1 MDKGRTEQIIEKLID
16 SIENGQSVP
25 FGAGKV
31 AVNKDETI
39 MMLRELE
46 SIVNGEL
53 KIYREFNDRKGKI
66 INDAKKEAEE
76 IIYEAEQTASRIRVT
91 KRMSTIGTA
100 FKAESLDK
108 EERKALRTAHDI
120 YAASLIY
127 TDEML
132 TEVNDVVAQAYDL
145 VANQYGIMINTLQE
159 KAELIAKNKAELMGS
174 LKELSKEDRYT
185 QILELGQLL
194 SHELYNERM
203 KARAMEEDGSYQM
216 KMMFEEQVAAT
227 QQPVDTAFANV
238 QPEVTADTAFVNV
251 QSEATVDSAFTNAQ
265 PEAAVDSAFANAQP
279 EVAVDSAYANVQPE
293 MAVDS
298 AFANVQPEVAVD
310 SAFANVQ
317 PEAAVDSA
325 FANVQPEAAVDSAFE
340 NVQPEMAVDS
350 AFANVQPEM
359 AVDSAF
365 ANVQSVAPT
374 QGQMAQQVAPTQGQV
389 AQTTAPTQATA
400 QQAKYVPDEEHSI
413 KAVSKTLE
421 MFKNYRPG
429 GNK

>member
-1 MDKGRTEQIIEKLID
+1 MDKGRTEIIIEKLID
-16 SIENGQSVP
+16 SVENGQSVP

-31 AVNKDETI
+31 AVNRDETI

-53 KIYREFNDRKGKI
+53 KMYREFNDRKGKI

-108 EERKALRTAHDI
+108 EDKQALRTAHDI

-194 SHELYNERM
+194 SNELYYERM
-203 KARAMEEDGSYQM
+203 KARAMEENGSYQM
-216 KMMFEEQVAAT
+216 EMMFEEQAAAT
-227 QQPVDTAFANV
+227 QQTQMQNTQELPVINEEAVVDSAFASVAQEPVVDSAFAVAQNEPVVDSAFVSVTQEPVVDSAFATVAQEPVVDSAFASVEQEPVVDSAFVNV
-238 QPEVTADTAFVNV
+238 QPEV
-251 QSEATVDSAFTNAQ
+251 
-265 PEAAVDSAFANAQP
+265 PAAP
-279 EVAVDSAYANVQPE
+279 
-293 MAVDS
+293 
-298 AFANVQPEVAVD
+298 
-310 SAFANVQ
+310 
-317 PEAAVDSA
+317 
-325 FANVQPEAAVDSAFE
+325 
-340 NVQPEMAVDS
+340 
-350 AFANVQPEM
+350 
-359 AVDSAF
+359 
-365 ANVQSVAPT
+365 
-374 QGQMAQQVAPTQGQV
+374 AQQVAPVQP
-389 AQTTAPTQATA
+389 AQPEAIQANVQP
-400 QQAKYVPDEEHSI
+400 QQAKHIPDEEHSI
-413 KAVSKTLE
+413 EAVSKTLE

>member
-16 SIENGQSVP
+16 SVENGQSVP

-100 FKAESLDK
+100 FKAESLDR
-108 EERKALRTAHDI
+108 EEKQALRTAHDI

-194 SHELYNERM
+194 SHELYYERM

-216 KMMFEEQVAAT
+216 EMMFEEQVAAT
-227 QQPVDTAFANV
+227 EQNPMTNQQMQYNQEQVNGQMPIDTAFVSEQPVV
-238 QPEVTADTAFVNV
+238 QADTAFVNEQPVAQADTAFVSEQPVAQVDTAFVSEQPVV
-251 QSEATVDSAFTNAQ
+251 QADTAFVSEQPVAQVDTAFVSEQPVAQ
-265 PEAAVDSAFANAQP
+265 VDTAFVAEQPVAQ
-279 EVAVDSAYANVQPE
+279 VDTAFVNGQQAITGSTLNNVQT
-293 MAVDS
+293 
-298 AFANVQPEVAVD
+298 NQGY
-310 SAFANVQ
+310 
-317 PEAAVDSA
+317 
-325 FANVQPEAAVDSAFE
+325 
-340 NVQPEMAVDS
+340 
-350 AFANVQPEM
+350 
-359 AVDSAF
+359 
-365 ANVQSVAPT
+365 SVT
-374 QGQMAQQVAPTQGQV
+374 
-389 AQTTAPTQATA
+389 
-400 QQAKYVPDEEHSI
+400 KKEKHIPDEEHSI
-413 KAVSKTLE
+413 EAVSKTLE
-421 MFKNYRPG
+421 LFKNYRPG
-429 GNK
+429 GNKK

>member
-16 SIENGQSVP
+16 SVENGQSVP

-108 EERKALRTAHDI
+108 EEKQALRTAHDI

-216 KMMFEEQVAAT
+216 EMMFEEQVAAT
-227 QQPVDTAFANV
+227 QQPMDSAFANV
-238 QPEVTADTAFVNV
+238 QT
-251 QSEATVDSAFTNAQ
+251 EA
-265 PEAAVDSAFANAQP
+265 P
-279 EVAVDSAYANVQPE
+279 
-293 MAVDS
+293 VDS
-298 AFANVQPEVAVD
+298 AFANVQPEMAVESAFANVQSEMAVE

-325 FANVQPEAAVDSAFE
+325 FANVQT
-340 NVQPEMAVDS
+340 EMAVDS

-365 ANVQSVAPT
+365 ANVQTEVPVDSVFVNVQPEVPVDSAFAQPEQVSIQPQQT
-374 QGQMAQQVAPTQGQV
+374 QTEVSPQPAS
-389 AQTTAPTQATA
+389 AQTV
-400 QQAKYVPDEEHSI
+400 AKNIPDEEHSI
-413 KAVSKTLE
+413 QAVSKTLE

-429 GNK
+429 NNKKKQ

>member
-16 SIENGQSVP
+16 SVENGQSVP

-100 FKAESLDK
+100 FKAESLDR
-108 EERKALRTAHDI
+108 EERQALRTAHDT

-194 SHELYNERM
+194 SHELYYERM

-216 KMMFEEQVAAT
+216 EMMFEEQVAAT
-227 QQPVDTAFANV
+227 EQNSITNQQMQYNQDQMGGQMPVDASFVSEQPVVQADTAYVSEQPVV
-238 QPEVTADTAFVNV
+238 QADTAFVSEQPMVQADTAFVSEQPMVQADTAFISEQPVVQADTAFVSEQPIVQADTAFVSEQPVVQADTASVSGQPVVQADTAFVSEQPVVQADTAIVNEQPVVKNSTFNNV
-251 QSEATVDSAFTNAQ
+251 QINQGYSATTK
-265 PEAAVDSAFANAQP
+265 E
-279 EVAVDSAYANVQPE
+279 
-293 MAVDS
+293 
-298 AFANVQPEVAVD
+298 
-310 SAFANVQ
+310 
-317 PEAAVDSA
+317 
-325 FANVQPEAAVDSAFE
+325 
-340 NVQPEMAVDS
+340 
-350 AFANVQPEM
+350 
-359 AVDSAF
+359 
-365 ANVQSVAPT
+365 
-374 QGQMAQQVAPTQGQV
+374 
-389 AQTTAPTQATA
+389 
-400 QQAKYVPDEEHSI
+400 KHIPDEEHSI
-413 KAVSKTLE
+413 EAVSKTLE
-421 MFKNYRPG
+421 LFKNYRPG
-429 GNK
+429 GNKK

>member
-1 MDKGRTEQIIEKLID
+1 MDKGRTEIIIEKLID
-16 SIENGQSVP
+16 SVENGQGVP
-25 FGAGKV
+25 FAAGKV

-108 EERKALRTAHDI
+108 EEKQALRTAHDI

-194 SHELYNERM
+194 SYELYNERM

-216 KMMFEEQVAAT
+216 EMMFEDQVAAT
-227 QQPVDTAFANV
+227 QQNQMQSTQELPVINEGTV
-238 QPEVTADTAFVNV
+238 
-251 QSEATVDSAFTNAQ
+251 VDSAFGAVAQ
-265 PEAAVDSAFANAQP
+265 EATVQEQVVDSAFGAVAQ
-279 EVAVDSAYANVQPE
+279 ETI
-293 MAVDS
+293 VDS
-298 AFANVQPEVAVD
+298 AFGAVAQETIVD
-310 SAFANVQ
+310 SAFGAVAQ
-317 PEAAVDSA
+317 EPVVDSA
-325 FANVQPEAAVDSAFE
+325 FQSVAQEPVVDSAF
-340 NVQPEMAVDS
+340 
-350 AFANVQPEM
+350 
-359 AVDSAF
+359 
-365 ANVQSVAPT
+365 QSVAQEPIVDSEFGSVVQEPVVDSVYGSVVQEPVVDSDFEPVQQQMDTVSTIDATKQSVARAGQEKNIPT
-374 QGQMAQQVAPTQGQV
+374 
-389 AQTTAPTQATA
+389 
-400 QQAKYVPDEEHSI
+400 EENSI
-413 KAVSKTLE
+413 QAVSKTLE
-421 MFKNYRPG
+421 LFKNYRPG
-429 GNK
+429 NNMK

>member
-31 AVNKDETI
+31 AVNRDETI

-53 KIYREFNDRKGKI
+53 KMYREFNDRKGKI

-108 EERKALRTAHDI
+108 EEKQALRTAHDI

-194 SHELYNERM
+194 SYELYNERM

-216 KMMFEEQVAAT
+216 EMMFEEQAVAT
-227 QQPVDTAFANV
+227 QQNQMQHTQELPVINEEPV
-238 QPEVTADTAFVNV
+238 
-251 QSEATVDSAFTNAQ
+251 
-265 PEAAVDSAFANAQP
+265 VDSAFASVQNESVMDSAFASVQN
-279 EVAVDSAYANVQPE
+279 EQVVDSAFAAVSEESIVDSAFESVPQEPVVDSAFEAVQQE
-293 MAVDS
+293 TVVDS
-298 AFANVQPEVAVD
+298 AFANVQPETPAAPVQQVASVQP
-310 SAFANVQ
+310 SQPEAVQANVQ
-317 PEAAVDSA
+317 P
-325 FANVQPEAAVDSAFE
+325 
-340 NVQPEMAVDS
+340 
-350 AFANVQPEM
+350 
-359 AVDSAF
+359 
-365 ANVQSVAPT
+365 
-374 QGQMAQQVAPTQGQV
+374 
-389 AQTTAPTQATA
+389 
-400 QQAKYVPDEEHSI
+400 QQAKHIPDEEHSI
-413 KAVSKTLE
+413 EAVSKTLE

>member
-216 KMMFEEQVAAT
+216 EMMFEEQVAAT
-227 QQPVDTAFANV
+227 QQPMDSAFANV
-238 QPEVTADTAFVNV
+238 QPEMA
-251 QSEATVDSAFTNAQ
+251 VDSAFANVQPEMAVDSAFANVQ
-265 PEAAVDSAFANAQP
+265 PEAAVDSAFASAQPEATVDSAFVNVQPEATVDSAFANAQP
-279 EVAVDSAYANVQPE
+279 EMAVDSAFANVQPE
-293 MAVDS
+293 AAVDSAFASAQPEATVDS

-325 FANVQPEAAVDSAFE
+325 FT
-340 NVQPEMAVDS
+340 
-350 AFANVQPEM
+350 
-359 AVDSAF
+359 
-365 ANVQSVAPT
+365 NVQSEAT
-374 QGQMAQQVAPTQGQV
+374 QQVAS
-389 AQTTAPTQATA
+389 TQATA
-400 QQAKYVPDEEHSI
+400 QQTNYVPDEEHSI
-413 KAVSKTLE
+413 QAVSKTLE

>member
-1 MDKGRTEQIIEKLID
+1 MEKGRTEIIIEKLID
-16 SIENGQSVP
+16 SVENGQGVP
-25 FGAGKV
+25 FAAGKV

-108 EERKALRTAHDI
+108 EEKQALRTAHDI

-159 KAELIAKNKAELMGS
+159 KANLIAKNKAELMGS

-194 SHELYNERM
+194 SYELYNERM
-203 KARAMEEDGSYQM
+203 KARAMEENGSYQM
-216 KMMFEEQVAAT
+216 EMMFEEQLATT
-227 QQPVDTAFANV
+227 QQNQIQNTQELPVINEEPV
-238 QPEVTADTAFVNV
+238 
-251 QSEATVDSAFTNAQ
+251 VDSAFGAVAQ
-265 PEAAVDSAFANAQP
+265 EEAVQEQVVDSAFG
-279 EVAVDSAYANVQPE
+279 AVVQE
-293 MAVDS
+293 SVVDS
-298 AFANVQPEVAVD
+298 AFGSVVQEPVVD
-310 SAFANVQ
+310 SAFGA
-317 PEAAVDSA
+317 
-325 FANVQPEAAVDSAFE
+325 
-340 NVQPEMAVDS
+340 
-350 AFANVQPEM
+350 
-359 AVDSAF
+359 
-365 ANVQSVAPT
+365 
-374 QGQMAQQVAPTQGQV
+374 V
-389 AQTTAPTQATA
+389 AQEVDLATTIDATQKSGERAGQEKNIPT
-400 QQAKYVPDEEHSI
+400 EENSI
-413 KAVSKTLE
+413 QAVSKTLE
-421 MFKNYRPG
+421 LFKNYRPG
-429 GNK
+429 NNKK

>member
-16 SIENGQSVP
+16 SVENGQSVP

-100 FKAESLDK
+100 FKAESLDR
-108 EERKALRTAHDI
+108 EEKQALRTAHDI

-194 SHELYNERM
+194 SHELYYERM

-216 KMMFEEQVAAT
+216 EMMFEEQVAAT
-227 QQPVDTAFANV
+227 EQNPMTNQQMQYNQEQVNGQMPIDTAFVSEQPVV
-238 QPEVTADTAFVNV
+238 QADTAFVSEQPVVQADTAFVNEQPVAQADTAFVSEQPVAQVDTAFVSEQPVV
-251 QSEATVDSAFTNAQ
+251 QADTAFVSEQPVAQVDTAFVSEQPVAQ
-265 PEAAVDSAFANAQP
+265 VDTAFVAEQPVAQ
-279 EVAVDSAYANVQPE
+279 VDTAFVNGQQAITGSTLNNVQT
-293 MAVDS
+293 
-298 AFANVQPEVAVD
+298 NQGY
-310 SAFANVQ
+310 
-317 PEAAVDSA
+317 
-325 FANVQPEAAVDSAFE
+325 
-340 NVQPEMAVDS
+340 
-350 AFANVQPEM
+350 
-359 AVDSAF
+359 
-365 ANVQSVAPT
+365 SVT
-374 QGQMAQQVAPTQGQV
+374 
-389 AQTTAPTQATA
+389 
-400 QQAKYVPDEEHSI
+400 KKEKHIPDEEHSI
-413 KAVSKTLE
+413 EAVSKTLE
-421 MFKNYRPG
+421 LFKNYRPG
-429 GNK
+429 GNKK

>member
-216 KMMFEEQVAAT
+216 EMMFEEQVAAT
-227 QQPVDTAFANV
+227 QQPVDSAFTNV
-238 QPEVTADTAFVNV
+238 QP
-251 QSEATVDSAFTNAQ
+251 EATVDSAFVNAQ
-265 PEAAVDSAFANAQP
+265 PEMAVDSAFANAQP
-279 EVAVDSAYANVQPE
+279 EVAVDSA
-293 MAVDS
+293 
-298 AFANVQPEVAVD
+298 FA
-310 SAFANVQ
+310 
-317 PEAAVDSA
+317 
-325 FANVQPEAAVDSAFE
+325 

-365 ANVQSVAPT
+365 ANVQPEATVDTAFANAQPEVAVDSAFT
-374 QGQMAQQVAPTQGQV
+374 NVQSEATQQVAS
-389 AQTTAPTQATA
+389 TQATA
-400 QQAKYVPDEEHSI
+400 QQTNYVPDEEHSI
-413 KAVSKTLE
+413 QAVSKTLE
-421 MFKNYRPG
+421 LFKNYRPG

>member
-1 MDKGRTEQIIEKLID
+1 MDKGRTEIIIEKLID
-16 SIENGQSVP
+16 SVENGQGVP
-25 FGAGKV
+25 FAAGKV

-108 EERKALRTAHDI
+108 EEKQALRTAHDI

-194 SHELYNERM
+194 SYELYNERM

-216 KMMFEEQVAAT
+216 EMMFEDQVAAT
-227 QQPVDTAFANV
+227 QQNQMQNTQELPVINEGTV
-238 QPEVTADTAFVNV
+238 
-251 QSEATVDSAFTNAQ
+251 VDSAFGAVAQ
-265 PEAAVDSAFANAQP
+265 EATVQEQVVDSAIGEVAQEPIVDSAFGAVAQ
-279 EVAVDSAYANVQPE
+279 ETTVQKQV
-293 MAVDS
+293 VDS
-298 AFANVQPEVAVD
+298 AFGAVAQEPVVD
-310 SAFANVQ
+310 SAFQSVAQEPV
-317 PEAAVDSA
+317 VDSA
-325 FANVQPEAAVDSAFE
+325 FQSVAQEPIVDSAFGSV
-340 NVQPEMAVDS
+340 VQEPVVDS
-350 AFANVQPEM
+350 DFEPVQQQM
-359 AVDSAF
+359 DTVSTIDATK
-365 ANVQSVAPT
+365 QSVARAGQEKNIPT
-374 QGQMAQQVAPTQGQV
+374 
-389 AQTTAPTQATA
+389 
-400 QQAKYVPDEEHSI
+400 EENSI
-413 KAVSKTLE
+413 QAVSKTLE
-421 MFKNYRPG
+421 LFKNYRPG
-429 GNK
+429 NNMK

>member
-216 KMMFEEQVAAT
+216 EMMFEEQVAAT

-251 QSEATVDSAFTNAQ
+251 QPEAT
-265 PEAAVDSAFANAQP
+265 
-279 EVAVDSAYANVQPE
+279 
-293 MAVDS
+293 VDS
-298 AFANVQPEVAVD
+298 AFANVQPEVTVD
-310 SAFANVQ
+310 SAFANAQ
-317 PEAAVDSA
+317 PEMAVDSA
-325 FANVQPEAAVDSAFE
+325 FENVQPEMAVDSALASVQPEATVDSAFE

-350 AFANVQPEM
+350 AFANVQPEAAVDSAFENVQLEV

-365 ANVQSVAPT
+365 ANVQPEATVDSAFTNVQSEAT
-374 QGQMAQQVAPTQGQV
+374 QQVAS
-389 AQTTAPTQATA
+389 TQATA
-400 QQAKYVPDEEHSI
+400 QQTKYVPDEEHSI
-413 KAVSKTLE
+413 QAVSKTLE

>member
-1 MDKGRTEQIIEKLID
+1 MDKGRTEIIIEKLID
-16 SIENGQSVP
+16 SVENGQSVP

-31 AVNKDETI
+31 AVNRDETI

-53 KIYREFNDRKGKI
+53 KMYREFNDRKGKI

-108 EERKALRTAHDI
+108 EEKQALRTAHDI

-194 SHELYNERM
+194 SNELYYDRM
-203 KARAMEEDGSYQM
+203 KASAMEEDGSYQM
-216 KMMFEEQVAAT
+216 EMMFEEQAAAT
-227 QQPVDTAFANV
+227 QQTQMQNTQELPVIN
-238 QPEVTADTAFVNV
+238 E
-251 QSEATVDSAFTNAQ
+251 EAV
-265 PEAAVDSAFANAQP
+265 VDSAFATVAQEP
-279 EVAVDSAYANVQPE
+279 V
-293 MAVDS
+293 VDS
-298 AFANVQPEVAVD
+298 AFAAVAQEPVVDSAFATVAHESVVDSAFATVAQEPVVDSAFEAVQQEAVVDSAFATVAHEPVVD

-317 PEAAVDSA
+317 PEA
-325 FANVQPEAAVDSAFE
+325 P
-340 NVQPEMAVDS
+340 
-350 AFANVQPEM
+350 
-359 AVDSAF
+359 
-365 ANVQSVAPT
+365 SVPV
-374 QGQMAQQVAPTQGQV
+374 QQVAPVQP
-389 AQTTAPTQATA
+389 AQPEAVQAVVQP
-400 QQAKYVPDEEHSI
+400 QQAKHIPDEEHSI
-413 KAVSKTLE
+413 EAVSKTLE

-429 GNK
+429 GNKQ

>member
-216 KMMFEEQVAAT
+216 EMMFEEQVAAT
-227 QQPVDTAFANV
+227 QQPVDSAFTNV
-238 QPEVTADTAFVNV
+238 QP
-251 QSEATVDSAFTNAQ
+251 EATVDSAFVNAQ
-265 PEAAVDSAFANAQP
+265 PEMAVDSAFANAQP
-279 EVAVDSAYANVQPE
+279 EV
-293 MAVDS
+293 
-298 AFANVQPEVAVD
+298 
-310 SAFANVQ
+310 
-317 PEAAVDSA
+317 
-325 FANVQPEAAVDSAFE
+325 
-340 NVQPEMAVDS
+340 AVDS

-365 ANVQSVAPT
+365 ANVQPEATVDTAFANAQPEVAVDSAFT
-374 QGQMAQQVAPTQGQV
+374 NVQSEATQQVAS
-389 AQTTAPTQATA
+389 TQATA
-400 QQAKYVPDEEHSI
+400 QQTNYVPDEEHSI
-413 KAVSKTLE
+413 QAVSKTLE
-421 MFKNYRPG
+421 LFKNYRPG

>member
-1 MDKGRTEQIIEKLID
+1 MEKGRTEQILEKLMD
-16 SIENGQSVP
+16 AVENGQSVP
-25 FGAGKV
+25 FAAGKV

-53 KIYREFNDRKGKI
+53 KVYREFNDRKGKI

-108 EERKALRTAHDI
+108 EEKQALRTAHDI

-194 SHELYNERM
+194 SYELYNERM

-216 KMMFEEQVAAT
+216 EMMFEEQIAAT
-227 QQPVDTAFANV
+227 QQETQPV
-238 QPEVTADTAFVNV
+238 QM
-251 QSEATVDSAFTNAQ
+251 DSAFATVQQEAQ
-265 PEAAVDSAFANAQP
+265 VMAPQADSAFATVQQEAQAVAPQVDSAFAQP
-279 EVAVDSAYANVQPE
+279 QQVMQEVAPQ
-293 MAVDS
+293 MDS
-298 AFANVQPEVAVD
+298 AFAQPQQVMQEVAPQMD
-310 SAFANVQ
+310 SAFAQ
-317 PEAAVDSA
+317 PQQVAQEVAPQMDSA
-325 FANVQPEAAVDSAFE
+325 FVQPQ
-340 NVQPEMAVDS
+340 QP
-350 AFANVQPEM
+350 
-359 AVDSAF
+359 
-365 ANVQSVAPT
+365 VAP
-374 QGQMAQQVAPTQGQV
+374 QP
-389 AQTTAPTQATA
+389 AQTQPTRNI
-400 QQAKYVPDEEHSI
+400 PDEEHSI
-413 KAVSKTLE
+413 EAVSKTLE

-429 GNK
+429 NTKKD

>member
-1 MDKGRTEQIIEKLID
+1 MDKGRTEIIIEKLID
-16 SIENGQSVP
+16 SVENGQSVP

-100 FKAESLDK
+100 FKAESLDREDK
-108 EERKALRTAHDI
+108 QALRTAHDI

-194 SHELYNERM
+194 SNELYYERM
-203 KARAMEEDGSYQM
+203 KARAMEENGSYQM
-216 KMMFEEQVAAT
+216 EMMFEEQAAAT
-227 QQPVDTAFANV
+227 QQAQMQNTQELPVINEE
-238 QPEVTADTAFVNV
+238 PM
-251 QSEATVDSAFTNAQ
+251 
-265 PEAAVDSAFANAQP
+265 VDSAFASVAQEP
-279 EVAVDSAYANVQPE
+279 VVDSAFASVAQEPVMDSAFE
-293 MAVDS
+293 TIAQEPVVDSAFESVAQEPVMDS
-298 AFANVQPEVAVD
+298 AFANVQPGSLAAPIQQVVPVQSVQPETVQT
-310 SAFANVQ
+310 NVQ
-317 PEAAVDSA
+317 P
-325 FANVQPEAAVDSAFE
+325 QR
-340 NVQPEMAVDS
+340 
-350 AFANVQPEM
+350 
-359 AVDSAF
+359 
-365 ANVQSVAPT
+365 
-374 QGQMAQQVAPTQGQV
+374 
-389 AQTTAPTQATA
+389 
-400 QQAKYVPDEEHSI
+400 AKNIPDEEHSI
-413 KAVSKTLE
+413 EAVSRTLE

-429 GNK
+429 SGKK

>member
-31 AVNKDETI
+31 AVNRDETI

-100 FKAESLDK
+100 FRAESLDK
-108 EERKALRTAHDI
+108 EERQALRTAHDI

-194 SHELYNERM
+194 SHELYSERM
-203 KARAMEEDGSYQM
+203 KARAMEENGSYQM
-216 KMMFEEQVAAT
+216 EMMFEEQTAT
-227 QQPVDTAFANV
+227 QQPEMV
-238 QPEVTADTAFVNV
+238 QQPQLQYNQQQSVAV
-251 QSEATVDSAFTNAQ
+251 QEPVVDSVFESVQ
-265 PEAAVDSAFANAQP
+265 QEPVVDSAFASVAQEP
-279 EVAVDSAYANVQPE
+279 V
-293 MAVDS
+293 VDS
-298 AFANVQPEVAVD
+298 AFASVQPET
-310 SAFANVQ
+310 
-317 PEAAVDSA
+317 PAAPV
-325 FANVQPEAAVDSAFE
+325 
-340 NVQPEMAVDS
+340 
-350 AFANVQPEM
+350 
-359 AVDSAF
+359 
-365 ANVQSVAPT
+365 
-374 QGQMAQQVAPTQGQV
+374 
-389 AQTTAPTQATA
+389 
-400 QQAKYVPDEEHSI
+400 QQAKHISDEEHSI
-413 KAVSKTLE
+413 EAVSKTLE

>member
-1 MDKGRTEQIIEKLID
+1 MDKGRTEIIIEKLID
-16 SIENGQSVP
+16 SVENGQSVP

-31 AVNKDETI
+31 AVNRDETI

-53 KIYREFNDRKGKI
+53 KMYREFNDRKGKI
-66 INDAKKEAEE
+66 INDAKREAEE

-216 KMMFEEQVAAT
+216 EMMFEEQAAAT
-227 QQPVDTAFANV
+227 KQTQMQNTQELPVINEEPMMDSAFAPVAQEPVVDSAFESV
-238 QPEVTADTAFVNV
+238 QQEAVVDSAFELV
-251 QSEATVDSAFTNAQ
+251 QQEAVVDSTFESVQQETVVDSAFTSVQ
-265 PEAAVDSAFANAQP
+265 QEVVMDSEFAAVEQEP
-279 EVAVDSAYANVQPE
+279 V
-293 MAVDS
+293 
-298 AFANVQPEVAVD
+298 
-310 SAFANVQ
+310 
-317 PEAAVDSA
+317 
-325 FANVQPEAAVDSAFE
+325 VDSAFE
-340 NVQPEMAVDS
+340 TVSQEPATQPTPAKS
-350 AFANVQPEM
+350 I
-359 AVDSAF
+359 
-365 ANVQSVAPT
+365 PT
-374 QGQMAQQVAPTQGQV
+374 
-389 AQTTAPTQATA
+389 
-400 QQAKYVPDEEHSI
+400 EENSI
-413 KAVSKTLE
+413 QAVSKTLE
-421 MFKNYRPG
+421 LFKNYRPG
-429 GNK
+429 SGK

>member
-216 KMMFEEQVAAT
+216 EMMFEEQVAAT
-227 QQPVDTAFANV
+227 QQPMDSAFANV
-238 QPEVTADTAFVNV
+238 QPE
-251 QSEATVDSAFTNAQ
+251 ATVDSALANVQ
-265 PEAAVDSAFANAQP
+265 SEMAVDSSF
-279 EVAVDSAYANVQPE
+279 ANVQPE

-298 AFANVQPEVAVD
+298 AFT
-310 SAFANVQ
+310 
-317 PEAAVDSA
+317 
-325 FANVQPEAAVDSAFE
+325 NVQPEAAVDSAFE

-350 AFANVQPEM
+350 AFANVQPEAAVDSAFENIQPEV

-365 ANVQSVAPT
+365 ANVQPEAAVDSAFANVQPEATQQVAST
-374 QGQMAQQVAPTQGQV
+374 QGQVVQQESLTQGQV
-389 AQTTAPTQATA
+389 AQSVASTQATA
-400 QQAKYVPDEEHSI
+400 QQTKYVPDEEHSI

>member
-1 MDKGRTEQIIEKLID
+1 MDKGRTEIIIEKLID
-16 SIENGQSVP
+16 SVENGQSVP

-31 AVNKDETI
+31 AVNRDETI

-53 KIYREFNDRKGKI
+53 KMYREFNDRKGKI

-108 EERKALRTAHDI
+108 EEKQALRTAHDI

-194 SHELYNERM
+194 SNELYYERM
-203 KARAMEEDGSYQM
+203 KARAMEEEGSYQM
-216 KMMFEEQVAAT
+216 EMMFEEQVAAT
-227 QQPVDTAFANV
+227 QQNQMGNTQELPVINEEPV
-238 QPEVTADTAFVNV
+238 
-251 QSEATVDSAFTNAQ
+251 
-265 PEAAVDSAFANAQP
+265 
-279 EVAVDSAYANVQPE
+279 
-293 MAVDS
+293 
-298 AFANVQPEVAVD
+298 
-310 SAFANVQ
+310 
-317 PEAAVDSA
+317 
-325 FANVQPEAAVDSAFE
+325 VDSAFE
-340 NVQPEMAVDS
+340 SVQQEAMVDS
-350 AFANVQPEM
+350 AFESVQQEAM
-359 AVDSAF
+359 VDSAF
-365 ANVQSVAPT
+365 ESVQQEAVVDSAFESV
-374 QGQMAQQVAPTQGQV
+374 QQEAVVDSAFVAV
-389 AQTTAPTQATA
+389 AQEPVVDSAFVAVPQDEAPTQAEVVSQPA
-400 QQAKYVPDEEHSI
+400 PAKNVPTEEHSI

-429 GNK
+429 SGKQ